1 MTSDPQFVVIWRR
14 FEDFE
19 FAGVTENFC
28 RYARAFAS
36 WANATL
42 HIDDAG
48 LVELNQSKVL
58 LVDKYFE
65 FFSIVPKD
73 HRYYFHPKGHICI
86 FQVFLDT
93 YRRIKARELSLTP
106 PMLFIPPPP
115 KPPLPPPPAPQI
127 AGIFFGEEE

>member
-1 MTSDPQFVVIWRR
+1 MNNDPQFVVIWRR
-14 FEDFE
+14 FEEFE
-19 FAGVTENFC
+19 FEEVTAHFC
-28 RYARAFAS
+28 RYAEAFQNWAS
-36 WANATL
+36 TTL
-42 HIDDAG
+42 EINSAD
-48 LVELNQSKVL
+48 LVTLNQAKVL

-65 FFSIVPKD
+65 FFSIVPKN

-86 FQVFLDT
+86 YQVFLDT

-115 KPPLPPPPAPQI
+115 KPTPPPPPAPQI